1 MKRFITKKTIRVPRY
16 KILYAFV
23 FMIIILVIFIN
34 LGVNIFYKIFN
45 KEKIL
50 KSIVLNSYGNIF
62 YVKDNKNNLL
72 YKNIF
77 GFPFNNDTKVNS
89 TVDNEP
95 LIYLYNTFQT
105 DKYVNT
111 YYSTYSINPV
121 VTQASLILQ
130 ENLKKLNINS
140 IVETESVA
148 KTLKENNIDY
158 TLSYKG
164 SRILME
170 KAKNNN
176 KSLEYFLDIDLS
188 EDKRDVTTYESDKGD
203 YAKVLFIV
211 GTDYDSFEENKR
223 FASILNE
230 KLESINKNISRG
242 VSLRGGTGF
251 HGVYNQDFSTNALR
265 IFIGG
270 KENTIDEVN
279 RTLKIF
285 AKVLADYIM
294 EEADEKK

>member
-23 FMIIILVIFIN
+23 FMIIVLVIFIN

-72 YKNIF
+72 YKNIY

-89 TVDNEP
+89 TIDNEP

-111 YYSTYSINPV
+111 YYSTYSINPM

-203 YAKVLFIV
+203 FAKVLFIV

>member
-1 MKRFITKKTIRVPRY
+1 
-16 KILYAFV
+16 
-23 FMIIILVIFIN
+23 MIIILIIFIN
-34 LGVNIFYKIFN
+34 LGINIFWTFFN
-45 KEKIL
+45 KEKIV
-50 KSIVLNSYGNIF
+50 KSIVDNSYGNIF
-62 YVKDNKNNLL
+62 YVNDNKENNLL
-72 YKNIF
+72 YKNIY

-89 TVDNEP
+89 NIDNEP

-111 YYSTYSINPV
+111 YYSSYSINPV
-121 VTQASLILQ
+121 ITQASLILQ

-148 KTLKENNIDY
+148 KILKENNIDY

-188 EDKRDVTTYESDKGD
+188 EDKRNVTTYESDKGD
-203 YAKVLFIV
+203 FAKVLFIV